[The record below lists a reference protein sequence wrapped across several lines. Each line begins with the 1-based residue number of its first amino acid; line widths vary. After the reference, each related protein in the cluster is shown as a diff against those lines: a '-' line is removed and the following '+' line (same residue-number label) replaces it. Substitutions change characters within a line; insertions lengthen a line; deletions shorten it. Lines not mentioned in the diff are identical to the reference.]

1 MEHSLKQEFFQL
13 INDCLNHQ
21 PNNWNE
27 SITVSHSKRSVS
39 SHSFPGGFPKKFR
52 DVRELEAL
60 EAGSHEKKPDLP
72 S

>member
-27 SITVSHSKRSVS
+27 SITVSHSKCSVS

-60 EAGSHEKKPDLP
+60 EAGSHEKKT
-72 S
+72 